1 MTSSSTAV
9 PQGTRSGFVS
19 TRWTVVLSA
28 GDPSSPRAATALEA
42 LCRAYWYPLYAYVRR
57 RGYSVEDAQDLTQAF
72 FGHLLEARSISTA
85 DRDKGRFRG
94 FLLARLNHFLA
105 DDWDRRI
112 AQKRGGG
119 QRLVPLEAETAET
132 RYHREPA
139 DLRSPDKLFEHRWA
153 VTLLE
158 RVFEQLR
165 QEYTA
170 KGKATLFD
178 ELKDC
183 LVQTRTAGA
192 QDGTAVRLGLSEG
205 ALRVAVHRLRQ
216 RYRRL
221 LRLEVADTVSGPE
234 EVEEELRHLF
244 QVLTG

>member
-9 PQGTRSGFVS
+9 PQGTGSGFVS

-57 RGYSVEDAQDLTQAF
+57 RGYSVEDAEDLTQAF
-72 FGHLLEARSISTA
+72 FGRLLEARSIATA
-85 DRDKGRFRG
+85 DRDKGRFRA
-94 FLLARLNHFLA
+94 FLLTRLNHFLA
-105 DDWDRRI
+105 DDWDRRT

-119 QRLVPLEAETAET
+119 QWVVPLDAETAET
-132 RYHREPA
+132 RYRLETV
-139 DLRSPDKLFEHRWA
+139 DLRSPDRLFEHHWA

-158 RVFEQLR
+158 RVFERLR
-165 QEYTA
+165 QEYAA

-192 QDGTAVRLGLSEG
+192 QDGAGARLGLSEG
-205 ALRVAVHRLRQ
+205 ALRVTVHRLRQ